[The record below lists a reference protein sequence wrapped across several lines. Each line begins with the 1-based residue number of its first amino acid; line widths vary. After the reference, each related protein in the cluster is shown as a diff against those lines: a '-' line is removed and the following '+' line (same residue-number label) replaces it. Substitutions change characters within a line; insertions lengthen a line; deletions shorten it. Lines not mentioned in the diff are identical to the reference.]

1 MKSSL
6 LSFRISGVP
15 STIPFHI
22 SALNDKRFVEG
33 DYDTSFIDNMKTYI
47 DKPGEMI
54 AAFFS
59 ELPKKIEFIKSD
71 LKYEDDKW
79 MRDRLNW
86 VSEFDTYTNL
96 SKWK

>member
-1 MKSSL
+1 
-6 LSFRISGVP
+6 
-15 STIPFHI
+15 
-22 SALNDKRFVEG
+22 
-33 DYDTSFIDNMKTYI
+33 MKTYI

-79 MRDRLNW
+79 MTD
-86 VSEFDTYTNL
+86 
-96 SKWK
+96 